1 MTNPSKDSSAR
12 DSATTVS
19 QVEQLTTDLK
29 QFVESHTN
37 NVSLFPWGVGK
48 RLDAISNAY
57 GKSGSGQFTQFM
69 ENLTDNIGLAKTS
82 GYNYLDRYRQAVALF
97 PEAVINAML
106 KAKLLPSK
114 QKVIDASRKDQQ
126 ILDLLKGIRSKQP
139 NEAALWAPGLV
150 QQIKQ
155 AAARIM
161 APKVGMQA
169 AFVKSACSRFVGCL
183 AADDALIIS
192 GAVKKPAKP
201 LTAEQL
207 GRQRKDL
214 LQAWLEVLRRCGAVK
229 IVPSEQM
236 AAVQTTFDS
245 LAAFLEDRQV

>member
-1 MTNPSKDSSAR
+1 MLGTIS
-12 DSATTVS
+12 
-19 QVEQLTTDLK
+19 

-37 NVSLFPWGVGK
+37 NVSLFPWEVGK

-57 GKSGSGQFTQFM
+57 GKNGSGQFTQFM
-69 ENLTDNIGLAKTS
+69 ENLGDNIGLAKTS

-97 PEAVINAML
+97 PEVVINAML
-106 KAKLLPSK
+106 KSKLLPNK

-155 AAARIM
+155 TPARTM
-161 APKVGMQA
+161 APKVGIQA
-169 AFVKSACSRFVGCL
+169 AFVKSACSRFAGCL
-183 AADDALIIS
+183 SPDDPLITS
-192 GAVKKPAKP
+192 GAVKKPAKA

-207 GRQRKDL
+207 ARQRKDL
-214 LQAWLEVLRRCGAVK
+214 LQAWLEVLRRCGAIK
-229 IVPSEQM
+229 IVPPEQM
-236 AAVQTTFDS
+236 PAVQSTFDI
-245 LAAFLEDRQV
+245 LEDILEDRQV

>member
-12 DSATTVS
+12 DSANAVS
-19 QVEQLTTDLK
+19 QVEQLTNDLK

-37 NVSLFPWGVGK
+37 NVSLFPWEVGK
-48 RLDAISNAY
+48 RLDALSNAY
-57 GKSGSGQFTQFM
+57 GKNGSGQFSQFM
-69 ENLTDNIGLAKTS
+69 ENLSDNIGLAKTS

-106 KAKLLPSK
+106 TAKLLPNK
-114 QKVIDASRKDQQ
+114 QKVIDAARNDQQ

-161 APKVGMQA
+161 APKVGIQA
-169 AFVKSACSRFVGCL
+169 AFVKSACNRFAGCL
-183 AADDALIIS
+183 SANDGLITS
-192 GAVKKPAKP
+192 GAVKLPAKP

-214 LQAWLEVLRRCGAVK
+214 FRACLEVLSRCGAVK
-229 IVPSEQM
+229 IVPSAQM
-236 AAVQTTFDS
+236 PAVQSAFDNME
-245 LAAFLEDRQV
+245 AFLEDRQV